1 MNEAMATFRPHR
13 IRWVLVPIAAAIV
26 AAFAV
31 AGARLP
37 DGDLGAHVGP
47 SDEVAVI
54 LIGVL
59 LAAGLLMLLRPRVR
73 ADAGGIEVRNVVGT
87 RRFEWSATRGVSFR
101 EGVPWARLELPADE
115 YVPMTAIQAAD
126 GVRAV
131 YAMRELRRLHR
142 VSAERAHERAE
153 Q

>member
-1 MNEAMATFRPHR
+1 MSEPATFRPHR
-13 IRWVLVPIAAAIV
+13 LRWVIIPIAVALV

-31 AGARLP
+31 AGVRLP
-37 DGDLGAHVGP
+37 DGSLGTHVGP
-47 SDEVAVI
+47 SDEAAVV

-59 LAAGLLMLLRPRVR
+59 LAGGVLMLLRPRVR
-73 ADAGGIEVRNVVGT
+73 ADIEGIEVRNIVGT
-87 RRFEWSATRGVSFR
+87 RRFDWSATRGVSFR

-131 YAMRELRRLHR
+131 YAMRELRRLYRDSGARLHR
-142 VSAERAHERAE
+142 RAE
-153 Q
+153 W

>member
-1 MNEAMATFRPHR
+1 VAATFRPNR
-13 IRWVLVPIAAAIV
+13 IRFVVVPIAAAIV

-37 DGDLGAHVGP
+37 DGDLDAHLGA
-47 SDEVAVI
+47 SDQVAVI

-59 LAAGLLMLLRPRVR
+59 LAAGVLMLLRPRVR
-73 ADAGGIEVRNVVGT
+73 ADAGGIEVRNIVGI

-115 YVPMTAIQAAD
+115 YVPMTAIQAVD
-126 GVRAV
+126 GLRAV
-131 YAMRELRRLHR
+131 YAMRELRRLYR
-142 VSAERAHERAE
+142 ESTEGARRQGAE